1 MSFRLPLG
9 LCVVALAGC
18 VDESA
23 PKDAEKAAVAIEQD
37 AVDDLIKKDQLSI
50 EEAAEKATKLIEE
63 DAKAQID
70 ASAVV
75 GGQTNQ

>member
-9 LCVVALAGC
+9 VCVVALAGC

-37 AVDDLIKKDQLSI
+37 AVDNLIKKDHLSI
-50 EEAAEKATKLIEE
+50 EEAAEKATKQIEV
-63 DAKAQID
+63 DTKDQID

-75 GGQTNQ
+75 GGQPNQ

>member
-1 MSFRLPLG
+1 MSFRLLLG
-9 LCVVALAGC
+9 VLVVALAGC

-63 DAKAQID
+63 DTKAQTE
-70 ASAVV
+70 ASAIV
-75 GGQTNQ
+75 GSQASQ

>member
-1 MSFRLPLG
+1 MSFRLLG
-9 LCVVALAGC
+9 VCVVALAGC

-23 PKDAEKAAVAIEQD
+23 PRDAEKAAVAIEQD

-63 DAKAQID
+63 DTKAETE
-70 ASAVV
+70 ASAIV
-75 GGQTNQ
+75 GSQASQ

>member
-1 MSFRLPLG
+1 MLLG
-9 LCVVALAGC
+9 VCVVALAGC

-63 DAKAQID
+63 DTKAETE
-70 ASAVV
+70 ASAIV
-75 GGQTNQ
+75 GSQASQ

>member
-1 MSFRLPLG
+1 MSFRLLG
-9 LCVVALAGC
+9 VCVVALAGC

-23 PKDAEKAAVAIEQD
+23 PRDAEKAAVAIEQD

-63 DAKAQID
+63 DTKAQTEAFAIVGSQ
-70 ASAVV
+70 AS
-75 GGQTNQ
+75 Q

>member
-1 MSFRLPLG
+1 MSFRLLLG
-9 LCVVALAGC
+9 VCVVALAGC

-63 DAKAQID
+63 DTKAETE
-70 ASAVV
+70 ASAIV
-75 GGQTNQ
+75 GSQASQ

>member
-1 MSFRLPLG
+1 MSFRLLLG
-9 LCVVALAGC
+9 VLVVALAGC

-37 AVDDLIKKDQLSI
+37 AVDNLIKKDQLSI
-50 EEAAEKATKLIEE
+50 EEAAEKATKLIEV
-63 DAKAQID
+63 DTKAQID

-75 GGQTNQ
+75 GGQPNQ

>member
-1 MSFRLPLG
+1 MSFRLLI
-9 LCVVALAGC
+9 CVCVIALAGC

-63 DAKAQID
+63 DAKAQTN

-75 GGQTNQ
+75 GSQANQ

>member
-1 MSFRLPLG
+1 MIFRLPLG
-9 LCVVALAGC
+9 VCVVALAGC

-23 PKDAEKAAVAIEQD
+23 PKDAQKAAVAIEQD
-37 AVDDLIKKDQLSI
+37 AVDNLIKKDQLSI

-75 GGQTNQ
+75 GGQPNQ

>member
-1 MSFRLPLG
+1 MSFRLLLG
-9 LCVVALAGC
+9 VCVVALAGC

-63 DAKAQID
+63 DTKAETE
-70 ASAVV
+70 ASSIV
-75 GGQTNQ
+75 GSQASQ

>member
-1 MSFRLPLG
+1 MSFRLLIG
-9 LCVVALAGC
+9 VCVIALVGC

-23 PKDAEKAAVAIEQD
+23 PKDAEKAAVG
-37 AVDDLIKKDQLSI
+37 DLIKKDQLSI

-63 DAKAQID
+63 DAKVQTD
-70 ASAVV
+70 TSAVV

>member
-9 LCVVALAGC
+9 VCVVALAGC

-23 PKDAEKAAVAIEQD
+23 PKDAEKAAAAVEQD

-63 DAKAQID
+63 DTKAETE
-70 ASAVV
+70 ASAIV
-75 GGQTNQ
+75 GSQASQ

>member
-1 MSFRLPLG
+1 MSFRLLLG
-9 LCVVALAGC
+9 VLVVALAGC

-37 AVDDLIKKDQLSI
+37 AVDNLIKKDQLSI

-63 DAKAQID
+63 DTKAETE
-70 ASAVV
+70 ASAIV
-75 GGQTNQ
+75 GSQASQ